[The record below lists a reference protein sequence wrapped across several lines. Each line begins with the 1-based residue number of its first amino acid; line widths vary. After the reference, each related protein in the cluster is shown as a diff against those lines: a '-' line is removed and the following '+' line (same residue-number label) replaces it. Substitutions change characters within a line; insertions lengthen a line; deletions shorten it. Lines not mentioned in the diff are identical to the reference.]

1 MWIGVSMELERRPF
15 GSAMS
20 VVIADDR
27 SRSRQGLRALLAT
40 QPGIDVIGVA
50 SNGREAL
57 ELVDKLKPDAVVMDA
72 RMPGMD
78 GLSATR
84 AIKERWPAVRVVVLT
99 MYASLRAAA
108 VASGADSFVIK
119 GCLPDELMEA
129 IQDAGPV

>member
-1 MWIGVSMELERRPF
+1 VWVGVSMDLERRPF
-15 GSAMS
+15 ESAMS

-27 SRSRQGLRALLAT
+27 TRSRKGLSALLAT

-50 SNGREAL
+50 GNGREAL
-57 ELVDKLKPDAVVMDA
+57 ELVDRLHPDAVVMDA

-84 AIKERWPAVRVVVLT
+84 AIKERWPEVRVVVLT

-108 VASGADSFVIK
+108 IASGADSFVIK
-119 GCLPDELMEA
+119 GCLPDELLEA
-129 IQDAGPV
+129 IQDARPM